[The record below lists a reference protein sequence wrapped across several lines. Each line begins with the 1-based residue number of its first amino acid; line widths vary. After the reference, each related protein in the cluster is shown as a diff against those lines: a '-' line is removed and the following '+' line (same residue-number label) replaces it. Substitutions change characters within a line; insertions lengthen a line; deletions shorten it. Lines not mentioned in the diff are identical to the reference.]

1 MKKYLPIIF
10 AALLTVNAFT
20 GCARRNSSP
29 EQSNVSIANTSIT
42 TSELEVMPDNSFSN
56 EDYQKLLALQLDGYE
71 DMMIS
76 DYQSRIAKLT
86 DSAEYIGLLEQFSK
100 SQILYEL
107 KDTDETA
114 AFLFYVLPLTGDE
127 WKTQNYSGQAISSYP
142 EDNARLEYSFSLTI
156 LDADA
161 LTIREYNITRLNV
174 ISGIQDILDGKTVEE
189 LQNANS
195 ILTSIQNDVDNL
207 TKELQ
212 TEKIGIS
219 IEYAYF
225 PIPTQGIDKKMSRH
239 KVMMNWKPVDIP
251 TEQRKIIA
259 LCLR

>member
-1 MKKYLPIIF
+1 M
-10 AALLTVNAFT
+10 
-20 GCARRNSSP
+20 
-29 EQSNVSIANTSIT
+29 
-42 TSELEVMPDNSFSN
+42 
-56 EDYQKLLALQLDGYE
+56 
-71 DMMIS
+71 
-76 DYQSRIAKLT
+76 
-86 DSAEYIGLLEQFSK
+86 LEQFSK